1 MSRGRQRLLLDVL
14 QIVVQSHLLADQT
27 FDRKQLDDLI
37 LGPNGKL
44 VLLCPHLQQDCPP
57 S

>member
-1 MSRGRQRLLLDVL
+1 LLDVL
-14 QIVVQSHLLADQT
+14 QIVVQSHLLADQA

-37 LGPNGKL
+37 LGPHSKL
-44 VLLCPHLQQDCPP
+44 VLLCPHLHQDSPP